1 MASHY
6 WDKNFLQHINV
17 DTTQIIFEVGARY
30 GNESIALRNL
40 FPNATIY
47 SFEPNPL
54 TKDRCSETLKPEK
67 NINFFPFALGE
78 KEEQLPFY
86 SFVGGNDGASSLYKR
101 IDFDQTQKQTG
112 VAQVDTLERFVRNNK
127 VSFINYL
134 CMDTQGF
141 ELNILKGAKHFIS
154 KIQYIVMEEPN
165 PVIDLRF
172 LPKGVHSK
180 HVDSPNAQEIK
191 EFMTAS
197 GFIEI
202 ERNIENHIEHNVM
215 YKNLNFNS

>member
-1 MASHY
+1 MSSQY
-6 WDKNFLQHINV
+6 WDANFLQHLNV
-17 DTTQIIFEVGARY
+17 DATEVIFEVGARY
-30 GNESIALRNL
+30 GDESIALRNR

-54 TKDRCSETLKPEK
+54 TRDRCSKTLKLEK
-67 NINFFPFALGE
+67 NINFFPFALGKKKE
-78 KEEQLPFY
+78 KLPFY
-86 SFVGGNDGASSLYKR
+86 SFIGHDGPSSLYKR
-101 IDFDQTQKQTG
+101 IDFHQTQKQTG
-112 VAQVDTLERFVRNNK
+112 IVKVDTLERFAHNNQ

-134 CMDTQGF
+134 CMDTQGY

-172 LPKGVHSK
+172 LPEGVHSK
-180 HVDSPNAQEIK
+180 HLGSPNSQEIK
-191 EFMTAS
+191 DFMTAS

-202 ERNIENHIEHNVM
+202 ERNPENDIEDNVM
-215 YKNLNFNS
+215 YKNLNFKK